1 MFLTIKRSN
10 ISDCLTPLIMP
21 SGCPCRGTALPCPDG
36 CREAMPEAPKSH
48 FLKGGLSACKRY
60 PFGLQKTTF
69 CEPKDDLLES
79 PEKQP
84 FATAAVCRRR
94 MRPRFR
100 QKYLTAKSQNGISRD
115 SICPQRQNATQRAKK
130 AEARTK
136 KPHGE
141 NMRRKGRKTPQAEKP
156 CGSAAGKQGISNAM
170 PHTYN
175 IYSAQRAENSEQE
188 IILV

>member
-10 ISDCLTPLIMP
+10 ISERLTPLIMP

-69 CEPKDDLLES
+69 CEPKDGLLES

-100 QKYLTAKSQNGISRD
+100 QKYLTAKSRNSTSRGA
-115 SICPQRQNATQRAKK
+115 SARSSKMQHSGRKRRKHGRKIPTARKCAGK
-130 AEARTK
+130 AEKRR
-136 KPHGE
+136 
-141 NMRRKGRKTPQAEKP
+141 RRKNHAAAQPENKASATPCRTHIIYIAHNAPKTANK
-156 CGSAAGKQGISNAM
+156 
-170 PHTYN
+170 
-175 IYSAQRAENSEQE
+175 R
-188 IILV
+188 

>member
-10 ISDCLTPLIMP
+10 ISERLTPLIMP
-21 SGCPCRGTALPCPDG
+21 SWCPCRGTALPCPDG
-36 CREAMPEAPKSH
+36 CREAMPEVPKSN

-69 CEPKDDLLES
+69 CEPKDGLLES

-100 QKYLTAKSQNGISRD
+100 QKYLTAKSQNSISRG

-136 KPHGE
+136 SPTARICAGKAAKRR
-141 NMRRKGRKTPQAEKP
+141 RRKNHAAAQTKNEAAATPCRTHIIYIAHNAPKTANK
-156 CGSAAGKQGISNAM
+156 
-170 PHTYN
+170 
-175 IYSAQRAENSEQE
+175 R
-188 IILV
+188 

>member
-10 ISDCLTPLIMP
+10 ISDRLTPLITP

-36 CREAMPEAPKSH
+36 CREAMSEAPKSH

-69 CEPKDDLLES
+69 CEPKDGLLES

-100 QKYLTAKSQNGISRD
+100 QKYLTAKSRNSTSRG
-115 SICPQRQNATQRAKK
+115 SICPQQQNATQR
-130 AEARTK
+130 TK
-136 KPHGE
+136 KGGSTDEKAPRQEYAPERQE
-141 NMRRKGRKTPQAEKP
+141 NAAGGKTMRQRRRKTRPPQRH
-156 CGSAAGKQGISNAM
+156 AAHI
-170 PHTYN
+170 
-175 IYSAQRAENSEQE
+175 
-188 IILV
+188 

>member
-69 CEPKDDLLES
+69 CEPKDGLLES

-130 AEARTK
+130 GGSTDEKSPRREYGAETA
-136 KPHGE
+136 E
-141 NMRRKGRKTPQAEKP
+141 NAAGGKTMRQRSRKTRPPQRH
-156 CGSAAGKQGISNAM
+156 AAHI
-170 PHTYN
+170 
-175 IYSAQRAENSEQE
+175 
-188 IILV
+188 

>member
-36 CREAMPEAPKSH
+36 CREAMPEAAKSH

-69 CEPKDDLLES
+69 CEPKDGLLES

-94 MRPRFR
+94 MRPQFR
-100 QKYLTAKSQNGISRD
+100 QKHLTAKKQKQHKPRQHQPAATKRNTADEKGGSTDEKAPRQEYAPER
-115 SICPQRQNATQRAKK
+115 PQNAAGGKTMRQRS
-130 AEARTK
+130 
-136 KPHGE
+136 
-141 NMRRKGRKTPQAEKP
+141 RKTRHQQRH
-156 CGSAAGKQGISNAM
+156 AAHI
-170 PHTYN
+170 
-175 IYSAQRAENSEQE
+175 
-188 IILV
+188 

>member
-10 ISDCLTPLIMP
+10 ISERLTPLIMP

-69 CEPKDDLLES
+69 CEPKDGLLES
-79 PEKQP
+79 HEKQP

-94 MRPRFR
+94 MWPRFR
-100 QKYLTAKSQNGISRD
+100 QKYLTAKKTETAQAAERLSAAAKCNTAGEKGGSTDEKVR
-115 SICPQRQNATQRAKK
+115 QREK
-130 AEARTK
+130 AQKRQ
-136 KPHGE
+136 
-141 NMRRKGRKTPQAEKP
+141 KTPQAEKS
-156 CGSAAGKQGISNAM
+156 CGSAAGKQGIRNAM

-175 IYSAQRAENSEQE
+175 IYSAQCAENSEQE

>member
-10 ISDCLTPLIMP
+10 ISERLTPLIMS

-69 CEPKDDLLES
+69 CFPKDGLLES
-79 PEKQP
+79 HEKQP

-100 QKYLTAKSQNGISRD
+100 QKYLTAKKKKQHKPRQHLPAATKRNTAGEKDGSTD
-115 SICPQRQNATQRAKK
+115 KKVPQRGKAQKRQENAAGGKTMRQRS
-130 AEARTK
+130 
-136 KPHGE
+136 
-141 NMRRKGRKTPQAEKP
+141 RKTRHPQRH
-156 CGSAAGKQGISNAM
+156 AAHI
-170 PHTYN
+170 
-175 IYSAQRAENSEQE
+175 
-188 IILV
+188 

>member
-69 CEPKDDLLES
+69 CEPKDGLLES
-79 PEKQP
+79 HEKQP

-100 QKYLTAKSQNGISRD
+100 QKYLTAKKQKQHKPRQHLSAATKHNTAGKKGGSTDEKAPRQEYAPERQKNAAGGKTMRQRSRKTGP
-115 SICPQRQNATQRAKK
+115 PQR
-130 AEARTK
+130 
-136 KPHGE
+136 H
-141 NMRRKGRKTPQAEKP
+141 
-156 CGSAAGKQGISNAM
+156 AAHI
-170 PHTYN
+170 
-175 IYSAQRAENSEQE
+175 
-188 IILV
+188 

>member
-36 CREAMPEAPKSH
+36 CREAMPEAAKSH

-69 CEPKDDLLES
+69 CKPKDDLLES

-84 FATAAVCRRR
+84 FATAAVWRRR

-100 QKYLTAKSQNGISRD
+100 QKYLTAKSRNRISRG
-115 SICPQRQNATQRAKK
+115 SICPQQQNTTQRTKK

-136 KPHGE
+136 KSGSEKGAETAE
-141 NMRRKGRKTPQAEKP
+141 NAAGGKP
-156 CGSAAGKQGISNAM
+156 CGSAAGKQGRRNAI

-175 IYSAQRAENSEQE
+175 IYSAQRAKNSEQE

>member
-10 ISDCLTPLIMP
+10 ISDCLTPLIML

-36 CREAMPEAPKSH
+36 CREAMPEAAKSH

-69 CEPKDDLLES
+69 CEPKDGLLES
-79 PEKQP
+79 PEKQS

-100 QKYLTAKSQNGISRD
+100 QKYLTAKSRNSTSRG
-115 SICPQRQNATQRAKK
+115 SICQQRQNTTQRAKK

-156 CGSAAGKQGISNAM
+156 CGSADGKQDRRNAM

-175 IYSAQRAENSEQE
+175 IYSAQRAKNSEQE

>member
-10 ISDCLTPLIMP
+10 ISECLTPLIMP

-69 CEPKDDLLES
+69 CEPKDGLLES

-100 QKYLTAKSQNGISRD
+100 QKYLTTKKQKRHKPRQHMSAAAKHN
-115 SICPQRQNATQRAKK
+115 K
-130 AEARTK
+130 AGEKGGSTDE

-156 CGSAAGKQGISNAM
+156 CGSAAGKQGRHNAM

>member
-10 ISDCLTPLIMP
+10 ISDRLTPLIMP

-100 QKYLTAKSQNGISRD
+100 QKYLTAKSRNSTSRGA
-115 SICPQRQNATQRAKK
+115 SVRSSKMQHSGRKSPTARICAGK
-130 AEARTK
+130 AEKRR
-136 KPHGE
+136 
-141 NMRRKGRKTPQAEKP
+141 RRKNHAAAQPENKASATPCRTHIIYIAHNAPKTANK
-156 CGSAAGKQGISNAM
+156 
-170 PHTYN
+170 
-175 IYSAQRAENSEQE
+175 R
-188 IILV
+188 

>member
-10 ISDCLTPLIMP
+10 ISDYLTPLIMP

-36 CREAMPEAPKSH
+36 CREAMHEAPKSH

-69 CEPKDDLLES
+69 CEPKDGLLES

-100 QKYLTAKSQNGISRD
+100 QKYLTAKSPNSISRG
-115 SICPQRQNATQRAKK
+115 SICPQQQNATQRAKK

-136 KPHGE
+136 KPAARKGAE
-141 NMRRKGRKTPQAEKP
+141 TAGKRRRRKNHAAAQTENKASATPCRTHIIYIAHNAPKTANK
-156 CGSAAGKQGISNAM
+156 
-170 PHTYN
+170 
-175 IYSAQRAENSEQE
+175 R
-188 IILV
+188 

>member
-10 ISDCLTPLIMP
+10 ISERLTPLIMP

-36 CREAMPEAPKSH
+36 CREAMHEAPKSH

-94 MRPRFR
+94 MWPRFR

-130 AEARTK
+130 GGSTDEKSPRQEYAPERQKNAAGGKT
-136 KPHGE
+136 
-141 NMRRKGRKTPQAEKP
+141 MRQRSRKTRHPQRH
-156 CGSAAGKQGISNAM
+156 AAHI
-170 PHTYN
+170 
-175 IYSAQRAENSEQE
+175 
-188 IILV
+188 

>member
-69 CEPKDDLLES
+69 CEPKDGLLES

-100 QKYLTAKSQNGISRD
+100 QKYLTAKNRNSTSRG
-115 SICPQRQNATQRAKK
+115 SICPQQQNATQRAKK

-136 KPHGE
+136 KSRSE
-141 NMRRKGRKTPQAEKP
+141 KRRRKGRKTPQAEKP
-156 CGSAAGKQGISNAM
+156 CGSADGKQDRRNAM

-175 IYSAQRAENSEQE
+175 IYSAQCAENSEQE

>member
-10 ISDCLTPLIMP
+10 ISERLTPLIMP

-60 PFGLQKTTF
+60 PFRLQKTTF
-69 CEPKDDLLES
+69 CEPKDGLLES

-100 QKYLTAKSQNGISRD
+100 QKYLTAKRRNSTSRG
-115 SICPQRQNATQRAKK
+115 SICPQQQNATQRAKK
-130 AEARTK
+130 TEARTK
-136 KPHGE
+136 KSGSE
-141 NMRRKGRKTPQAEKP
+141 KRRRNGRKRRRRKNHAAAQPENKAAATPCRTHIIYIAHNAPK
-156 CGSAAGKQGISNAM
+156 AANK
-170 PHTYN
+170 
-175 IYSAQRAENSEQE
+175 R
-188 IILV
+188 

>member
-36 CREAMPEAPKSH
+36 RREAMPEAAKSH

-69 CEPKDDLLES
+69 CKPKDGLLES

-100 QKYLTAKSQNGISRD
+100 QKYLTAKSQNSISRG
-115 SICPQRQNATQRAKK
+115 SISPQRQNATQRAKK
-130 AEARTK
+130 AGARTK
-136 KPHGE
+136 KAPRREYAPERQKNAAGE
-141 NMRRKGRKTPQAEKP
+141 KTMRQRSRKTRPPQRH
-156 CGSAAGKQGISNAM
+156 AAHI
-170 PHTYN
+170 
-175 IYSAQRAENSEQE
+175 
-188 IILV
+188 

>member
-36 CREAMPEAPKSH
+36 CREAMSETPKSH

-69 CEPKDDLLES
+69 YESKDGLLES
-79 PEKQP
+79 HEKQP

-100 QKYLTAKSQNGISRD
+100 QKYLTAKSQNGISRN
-115 SICPQRQNATQRAKK
+115 SICPQQQNATQRAKK
-130 AEARTK
+130 AETRTK

-156 CGSAAGKQGISNAM
+156 CGSAAEKRGRRNAM

-175 IYSAQRAENSEQE
+175 IYSAQRAKNSEQE

>member
-10 ISDCLTPLIMP
+10 ISERLTPLIMP
-21 SGCPCRGTALPCPDG
+21 SGCPCRGTTLPCPDG

-69 CEPKDDLLES
+69 CEPKDGLLES

-100 QKYLTAKSQNGISRD
+100 QKYLTAKKQKQHKPRQHLPAAAKRDTAGEKGGSTDEKAPRREYAPERPQNAAGGKTMRQRRRKTGP
-115 SICPQRQNATQRAKK
+115 PQR
-130 AEARTK
+130 
-136 KPHGE
+136 H
-141 NMRRKGRKTPQAEKP
+141 
-156 CGSAAGKQGISNAM
+156 AAHI
-170 PHTYN
+170 
-175 IYSAQRAENSEQE
+175 
-188 IILV
+188 

>member
-10 ISDCLTPLIMP
+10 ISDCLTPLITP

-36 CREAMPEAPKSH
+36 CREATPEAPKSH

-69 CEPKDDLLES
+69 CEPKDGLLES
-79 PEKQP
+79 PEKQS

-100 QKYLTAKSQNGISRD
+100 QKYLTAKKQKQHK
-115 SICPQRQNATQRAKK
+115 PRQHLPAATKRNTAGEKGGSTD
-130 AEARTK
+130 E
-136 KPHGE
+136 KPRSE

-156 CGSAAGKQGISNAM
+156 CGSAAEKQGIRNAM

>member
-10 ISDCLTPLIMP
+10 ISERLTPLIMP
-21 SGCPCRGTALPCPDG
+21 SGYPCRGTALPCPDG

-60 PFGLQKTTF
+60 PFGLRKTTF
-69 CEPKDDLLES
+69 CEPKDGLLES

-94 MRPRFR
+94 MRQRFR
-100 QKYLTAKSQNGISRD
+100 QKLSTAAERKFHE
-115 SICPQRQNATQRAKK
+115 PRQHLSAATKHNTAGEK

-136 KPHGE
+136 NTGSE
-141 NMRRKGRKTPQAEKP
+141 NMRINGRKTPQTEKP
-156 CGSAAGKQGISNAM
+156 CGSADGKQGRRNAT

-175 IYSAQRAENSEQE
+175 IYSAQRAKNCEQE

>member
-10 ISDCLTPLIMP
+10 ISERLTPLIMP

-69 CEPKDDLLES
+69 CEPKDGLLES
-79 PEKQP
+79 TEKQP

-100 QKYLTAKSQNGISRD
+100 QKYLTAKKQKQHKPQSVCQ
-115 SICPQRQNATQRAKK
+115 QRQNTTQRAKK

-136 KPHGE
+136 KPHGK
-141 NMRRKGRKTPQAEKP
+141 NMRRKDRKTPQAEKP
-156 CGSAAGKQGISNAM
+156 CGSAAEKRGISNAM

-175 IYSAQRAENSEQE
+175 IYSAQRAESSEQE

>member
-10 ISDCLTPLIMP
+10 ISERLTPLIMP

-36 CREAMPEAPKSH
+36 CRETMPEAPKSH

-84 FATAAVCRRR
+84 FATAAVYRRR

-100 QKYLTAKSQNGISRD
+100 QKYLTAKSRNSISRGA
-115 SICPQRQNATQRAKK
+115 SVRSSKMQHSGRKK

-136 KPHGE
+136 KPHGK

-156 CGSAAGKQGISNAM
+156 CGSTDVKQGRRNAM
-170 PHTYN
+170 PHIYN
-175 IYSAQRAENSEQE
+175 IYSAQRAKNCEQE

>member
-10 ISDCLTPLIMP
+10 ISERLTPLIMP

-36 CREAMPEAPKSH
+36 CREAMPETPKSH

-100 QKYLTAKSQNGISRD
+100 QKYLTAKSRNSTSRG
-115 SICPQRQNATQRAKK
+115 SICPQQQNATQRTKK

-136 KPHGE
+136 KPHGK

-156 CGSAAGKQGISNAM
+156 CGSAAGKQDIRNAM
-170 PHTYN
+170 PHT
-175 IYSAQRAENSEQE
+175 
-188 IILV
+188 

>member
-10 ISDCLTPLIMP
+10 ISERLTPLIMP

-36 CREAMPEAPKSH
+36 CREAMPESPKSH

-79 PEKQP
+79 HEKQP

-100 QKYLTAKSQNGISRD
+100 QKYLTAKKKKQHKPRSV
-115 SICPQRQNATQRAKK
+115 CPQQQNTTQRAKK

-136 KPHGE
+136 KPPRREHAPERQKNAAGGKT
-141 NMRRKGRKTPQAEKP
+141 MRQRSRKTRHQ
-156 CGSAAGKQGISNAM
+156 QR
-170 PHTYN
+170 HTAH
-175 IYSAQRAENSEQE
+175 I
-188 IILV
+188 

>member
-10 ISDCLTPLIMP
+10 ISERLTPLIMP
-21 SGCPCRGTALPCPDG
+21 LGCPCRGTALPCPDG
-36 CREAMPEAPKSH
+36 CREAMPEAAKSH

-69 CEPKDDLLES
+69 CKPKDGLLES

-100 QKYLTAKSQNGISRD
+100 QKYLTAKSQNSTSRG
-115 SICPQRQNATQRAKK
+115 SICQQRQSTTQRAKK
-130 AEARTK
+130 AETRTK
-136 KPHGE
+136 KTPRREHAPERQKNATDGKT
-141 NMRRKGRKTPQAEKP
+141 MRQRRRKTRHPQRH
-156 CGSAAGKQGISNAM
+156 AAHI
-170 PHTYN
+170 
-175 IYSAQRAENSEQE
+175 
-188 IILV
+188 

>member
-10 ISDCLTPLIMP
+10 ISERLTPLIMP
-21 SGCPCRGTALPCPDG
+21 SGCPCRGTALPCPDS

-69 CEPKDDLLES
+69 CEPKDGLLES
-79 PEKQP
+79 PEKQS

-100 QKYLTAKSQNGISRD
+100 QKYLTAKKPETAQAAERLSAAAKCNTADEKGGSTDEKAPRREYA
-115 SICPQRQNATQRAKK
+115 PERPQNAAGGKTMRQRS
-130 AEARTK
+130 
-136 KPHGE
+136 
-141 NMRRKGRKTPQAEKP
+141 RKTRHQQRH
-156 CGSAAGKQGISNAM
+156 AAHI
-170 PHTYN
+170 
-175 IYSAQRAENSEQE
+175 
-188 IILV
+188 

>member
-10 ISDCLTPLIMP
+10 ISECLTPLIMP
-21 SGCPCRGTALPCPDG
+21 SGCPCRGTALPCPDARG
-36 CREAMPEAPKSH
+36 AEKP
-48 FLKGGLSACKRY
+48 LSKRW
-60 PFGLQKTTF
+60 PFSVQKVSF
-69 CEPKDDLLES
+69 RAAKDHLLES

-84 FATAAVCRRR
+84 FATAAVCRQR

-100 QKYLTAKSQNGISRD
+100 QKYLTAKKQKQHKPRSV
-115 SICPQRQNATQRAKK
+115 CPQRQNATQRAKK

-170 PHTYN
+170 THTYN

>member
-10 ISDCLTPLIMP
+10 ISDRLTPLITP

-36 CREAMPEAPKSH
+36 CREAMPEAAKSH

-94 MRPRFR
+94 MLPRFR
-100 QKYLTAKSQNGISRD
+100 QKYLTAKSRNSTSRG
-115 SICPQRQNATQRAKK
+115 SICPSSKMQHSGRK
-130 AEARTK
+130 
-136 KPHGE
+136 
-141 NMRRKGRKTPQAEKP
+141 RRKHGRKSPTVRKGAETAEKRRRRKNH
-156 CGSAAGKQGISNAM
+156 AA
-170 PHTYN
+170 
-175 IYSAQRAENSEQE
+175 AQP
-188 IILV
+188 

>member
-36 CREAMPEAPKSH
+36 CREAMSEAPKSH

-69 CEPKDDLLES
+69 CEPKDGLSES
-79 PEKQP
+79 PKKQSS
-84 FATAAVCRRR
+84 ATAAVCRRR

-100 QKYLTAKSQNGISRD
+100 QKYLTAKKKKQHKPRQHLPAATKHNTAGEKGGSTDEKAPRQEYAPERQKNAAGGKTMR
-115 SICPQRQNATQRAKK
+115 QRS
-130 AEARTK
+130 
-136 KPHGE
+136 
-141 NMRRKGRKTPQAEKP
+141 RKTRHQQ
-156 CGSAAGKQGISNAM
+156 CHAAHI
-170 PHTYN
+170 
-175 IYSAQRAENSEQE
+175 
-188 IILV
+188 

>member
-36 CREAMPEAPKSH
+36 CREAMPEASKSH

-69 CEPKDDLLES
+69 CKPKDGLLES
-79 PEKQP
+79 PEKQS

-100 QKYLTAKSQNGISRD
+100 QKYLTTKSRNSTSRG
-115 SICPQRQNATQRAKK
+115 SICPQQQNTTQRAKK

-136 KPHGE
+136 KSGSE
-141 NMRRKGRKTPQAEKP
+141 KRRRNGRKRRRRKNHAAAQPENKTAATP
-156 CGSAAGKQGISNAM
+156 CRTHIIYIAHNA
-170 PHTYN
+170 PK
-175 IYSAQRAENSEQE
+175 NSEQE

>member
-10 ISDCLTPLIMP
+10 ISERLTPLIMP

-48 FLKGGLSACKRY
+48 FLKGGLSACKRSS
-60 PFGLQKTTF
+60 FGLQKTTF

-100 QKYLTAKSQNGISRD
+100 QKYLTAKKQKQHKPRSV
-115 SICPQRQNATQRAKK
+115 CPQRQNATQRAKK

-136 KPHGE
+136 KPHGK

-156 CGSAAGKQGISNAM
+156 CGSAAGKQGRRNAM